1 MVLHAG
7 EQQGDGVAMVDHR
20 CAVSYSMNHGENSM
34 GKLKEW
40 MEDYDILWFVSRI
53 ALIITVSVIGG
64 AVGGMIGVMLLR

>member
-1 MVLHAG
+1 
-7 EQQGDGVAMVDHR
+7 
-20 CAVSYSMNHGENSM
+20 M